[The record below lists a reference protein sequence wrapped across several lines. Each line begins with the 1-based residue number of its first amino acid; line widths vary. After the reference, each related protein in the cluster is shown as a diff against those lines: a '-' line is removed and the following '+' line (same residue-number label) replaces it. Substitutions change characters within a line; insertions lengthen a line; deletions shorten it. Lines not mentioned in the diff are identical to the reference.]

1 MAKRK
6 VVPVALHSEL
16 SEYSSL
22 LRALR
27 TENTLDIVSHL
38 TKDHSSVS
46 PYDKGDETDED
57 SPSNTSRTPVEGS
70 SRGPTR
76 SVSPKSGETRN
87 GPSTQTTGD
96 TWTRWPMLAGDV
108 HVPEWSFQDEV
119 KLLAIQAL
127 QQQRKSGSEGDQSP
141 SDEEVKEEDIFD
153 SSFLNALTVASSTHL
168 SQILSL
174 LAAHIPQAE
183 KSMQNRIKPLRWE
196 NVLDIMATSGFVDE
210 KSVHPVYSL
219 LWYIQFIL

>member
-1 MAKRK
+1 
-6 VVPVALHSEL
+6 
-16 SEYSSL
+16 
-22 LRALR
+22 
-27 TENTLDIVSHL
+27 
-38 TKDHSSVS
+38 
-46 PYDKGDETDED
+46 
-57 SPSNTSRTPVEGS
+57 
-70 SRGPTR
+70 
-76 SVSPKSGETRN
+76 
-87 GPSTQTTGD
+87 
-96 TWTRWPMLAGDV
+96 MLAGDV

-210 KSVHPVYSL
+210 KSIENIQSRLEAIYGPSESAAVERARLNTLMKDKLDDMFSGSTSSL
-219 LWYIQFIL
+219 LEPPPSPPPRPRKRRKRTGVEVKIESSGD